1 VRSYASIAPTFWTRG
16 SGRRIRGDK
25 EAQLVALYLMS
36 SPQTNMV
43 GIFHLVLPTLCHETG
58 LTLEEARKG
67 LARCSEEQIAFWD
80 EEEELVWVPALA
92 RYQIGEELTLG
103 KGGKPDHRVK
113 GVERAIAPFKGH
125 RFYDMF
131 LERYAASYLLTELEK
146 EAPSKGL
153 PSPDVPDP
161 VPAPVKSETERPES
175 AARPRP
181 ADPMGDS
188 LRGNS
193 PERRG
198 DVNQVHERFKATIG
212 KPSLK
217 FREPYDS
224 AAKAIA
230 LAIDTDGLENCL
242 IVAGYC
248 MHDGM
253 VNGKSDDRKLR
264 HDSAEY
270 VFGNKNTFHRILA
283 AALAAGRGAEA
294 PKRRSASDVV
304 REMKA
309 Q

>member
-1 VRSYASIAPTFWTRG
+1 MRSYASIAPTFWTRG

-131 LERYAASYLLTELEK
+131 LERYAAAYLLTELEK
-146 EAPSKGL
+146 EAPTKGL

-193 PERRG
+193 PEQRA
-198 DVNQVHERFKATIG
+198 DVHEVHEAFKLATG
-212 KPSLK
+212 QPNLK
-217 FREPYDS
+217 FRAPYDEG
-224 AAKAIA
+224 AKAIA
-230 LAIDTDGLENCL
+230 TAIDVDGFENTM
-242 IVAGYC
+242 IVARSC
-248 MHDGM
+248 MRDGM
-253 VNGKSDDRKLR
+253 VNGTADEKRQK

-270 VFGNKNTFHRILA
+270 VFGKKHVFHRILK
-283 AALAAGRGAEA
+283 AALESGRGATPA
-294 PKRRSASDVV
+294 KKRSASDVV